1 MGTVSVNGDL
11 FAVQAMVTFQ
21 ALQAFGLT
29 VDAVCPG
36 KSADEI
42 CVTAVHDFKGHQVHH
57 LDL

>member
-1 MGTVSVNGDL
+1 VSVNGDF

-36 KSADEI
+36 KSAGEI